1 MKNYDVYGLG
11 NALVDYEYEVSTE
24 FLEKMKI
31 DKGLML
37 LVDEDRQNE
46 IVKNLHGIQHSR
58 SCGGSAA
65 NTLIAISQL
74 GGKGFY
80 SCKVADDETGQFY
93 LSDLKSEGLESNL
106 CTQKLQEG
114 ISGKCLVLIT
124 PDADRTMN
132 TYLGISQGFSKEQI
146 VPESIAKSEYLYI
159 EGYLVTSPT
168 GKEAA
173 IEAKKIAAEK
183 GTKVSITLSDPGVVE
198 YFKSGFEDIIGK
210 GVDLLFCN
218 EAEALAFSG
227 TDNFEHAVAKLK
239 EITKT
244 MAITRGAQGAYI
256 FDGNKEIE
264 VLAPEVEAVD
274 TNGAGDL
281 FAGAFL
287 YAITNGHSF
296 GEAGKIACACSS
308 KLVTQFGARLK
319 KTQIKEI
326 YSKMI

>member
-1 MKNYDVYGLG
+1 MKKYDVYGLG
-11 NALVDYEYEVSTE
+11 NALVDYEYEVSTD

-37 LVDEDRQNE
+37 LVDEERQNE
-46 IVKNLHGIQHSR
+46 IVSNLHGIQHSR

-74 GGKGFY
+74 GGRGFY

-93 LSDLKSEGLESNL
+93 LSDLKNEGLETNL
-106 CTQKLQEG
+106 STQKLEEG

-146 VPESIAKSEYLYI
+146 IPESIAQSEYLYI

-173 IEAKKIAAEK
+173 IEARNIAMEK

-218 EAEALAFSG
+218 EAEAMAFSG

-244 MAITRGAQGAYI
+244 LAITRGAQGAYI
-256 FDGNKEIE
+256 YDGNKEIE

-326 YSKMI
+326 YSKMV